1 VLATEHGVRLADLWQ
16 MTRTQVREIY
26 LRPRDGTGRP
36 VPEPRKGA
44 PGAAGRW
51 RHVRRLQGWPEWRID
66 QEAARRAH

>member
-1 VLATEHGVRLADLWQ
+1 VLTGQGVRLADVWQ

-36 VPEPRKGA
+36 VPEPARTKA
-44 PGAAGRW
+44 SAADRW